1 MQKKKFEK
9 NNENDINVDEN
20 EINFYKDII
29 KNTKEASQNIK
40 NIKNNN
46 IKKLSLF
53 RDIYKYYLSNNTY
66 IDYIGSSV
74 SIILINNNYI
84 IAADI
89 GISICILFRKEG
101 KILNKKVSNEFLNS
115 EYVFEN
121 KKRE

>member
-1 MQKKKFEK
+1 MVELYKK
-9 NNENDINVDEN
+9 NIL
-20 EINFYKDII
+20 I

-53 RDIYKYYLSNNTY
+53 RDIFKYYLSNNTY